1 MAKRKSDIPHRAQKR
16 KRVLKR
22 RARIAALMVCLVLAS
37 SVFARFYLRDR
48 SPAVLVTPVQG
59 GQNLVLSKEYVYA
72 GGRLLATEAPPAP
85 CVPPTT
91 LIISE
96 FRFRGTAGSND
107 EFIEFHNKSDS
118 PITVCTADQSAGWAL
133 SARNAS
139 GSTTTTVFVI
149 PNGQTIPGRGH
160 LLAVNNGGY
169 SLSGYPAGSGTTATG
184 DISYSSDIEDN
195 SGIALFATA
204 NAANFTSGS
213 RLDAAGFS
221 GASGAIPDLYREGA
235 GLPSIGSPNAEFTF
249 VRKMTAAVAQDS
261 GDNAADFFLLDTMGS
276 LFGNVPASLGAPG
289 PENLSSPIQRNTA
302 VGFQFLDP
310 TVADHIWPNRE
321 RNSTPD
327 SANASTFGTM
337 TIRRTLINYT
347 AGNITRL
354 RFRIVDFTTHPSGSF
369 ADLRART
376 SSATVILVQGVN
388 RTVQGTTLE
397 QPPMQPNYVGGG
409 YNSTLSVGTVSLAQP
424 LAPGASVD
432 VQFLLGVQKTGAFR
446 FMLNVEI
453 LP

>member
-1 MAKRKSDIPHRAQKR
+1 M
-16 KRVLKR
+16 
-22 RARIAALMVCLVLAS
+22 
-37 SVFARFYLRDR
+37 
-48 SPAVLVTPVQG
+48 
-59 GQNLVLSKEYVYA
+59 
-72 GGRLLATEAPPAP
+72 ATEAPPAP
-85 CVPPTT
+85 CIPPTT

-107 EFIEFHNKSDS
+107 EFIEFYNKSDS

-169 SLSGYPAGSGTTATG
+169 SLSEYPAGNGTTATG
-184 DISYSSDIEDN
+184 DISYSSDVEDN
-195 SGIALFATA
+195 SGIALFATS
-204 NAANFTSGS
+204 NAANFTIAN

-235 GLPSIGSPNAEFTF
+235 GLTPIGSPNAEFTF
-249 VRKMTAAVAQDS
+249 VRKMTTLVPQDS
-261 GDNAADFFLLDTMGS
+261 GDNIADFFLLDTMGS

-289 PENLSSPIQRNTA
+289 PENLSSPIERTAA
-302 VGFQFLDP
+302 VGFQLLDP
-310 TVADHIWPNRE
+310 TVADHLWPNRE
-321 RNSTPD
+321 RNSGSPEG
-327 SANASTFGTM
+327 TFGTM

-347 AGNITRL
+347 PGNITRL
-354 RFRIVDFTTHPSGSF
+354 RFRIVDVTTHPSTSGF
-369 ADLRART
+369 ADLRAKT
-376 SSATVILVQGVN
+376 SGVTVIVVQGVN
-388 RTVQGTTLE
+388 RTVQGTILE
-397 QPPMQPNYVGGG
+397 QPPMQPSYVGGG

-432 VQFLLGVQKTGAFR
+432 VQFLLGVERTGAFR
-446 FMLNVEI
+446 FFLNVEI